1 MKKLA
6 ERGAEP
12 SCLLAPTIVF
22 ISHSRQINGLNF
34 FLRSIPI
41 TVFLCNG
48 NLMSLLA
55 RVWKPFKGGNY
66 SREKTNCGNTL
77 FVFLGSISTH
87 CVLTRP
93 YHILK
98 EHARIDDL
106 GGNMITAHHTYVY
119 PVARY
124 VTCNLQPKI
133 DKKTIF
139 SSYCKYFTLP
149 MIYDG

>member
-48 NLMSLLA
+48 NLMSFLA
-55 RVWKPFKGGNY
+55 RVWKLFKGGNY

-133 DKKTIF
+133 DKKNP
-139 SSYCKYFTLP
+139 YFPVIANTLL
-149 MIYDG
+149 YL